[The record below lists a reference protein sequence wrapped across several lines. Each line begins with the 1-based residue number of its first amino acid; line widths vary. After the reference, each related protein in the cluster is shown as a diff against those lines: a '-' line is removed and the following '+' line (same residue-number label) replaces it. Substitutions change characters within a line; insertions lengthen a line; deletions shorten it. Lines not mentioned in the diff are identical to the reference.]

1 MIHNIITLAIALFV
15 ASCGCSPGD
24 EGKSKDT
31 GRPETQKLKAAD
43 AVGYDGDA
51 LRKSVDNMLDKSD
64 QQKQD
69 LEDAQKAAGQADDKK
84 E

>member
-1 MIHNIITLAIALFV
+1 MMRHIIILTIAFFF

-24 EGKSKDT
+24 EANSKDS

-51 LRKSVDNMLDKSD
+51 LRKSVDNMLDKKD

-69 LEDAQKAAGQADDKK
+69 LEDAQKAAGQPGDKT

>member
-1 MIHNIITLAIALFV
+1 MMRYIITLTITFCA
-15 ASCGCSPGD
+15 ASCGCSPG
-24 EGKSKDT
+24 EETKSKDT
-31 GRPETQKLKAAD
+31 GKPETQKLKAAD

-51 LRKSVDNMLDKSD
+51 LRKSVDTMLDKND